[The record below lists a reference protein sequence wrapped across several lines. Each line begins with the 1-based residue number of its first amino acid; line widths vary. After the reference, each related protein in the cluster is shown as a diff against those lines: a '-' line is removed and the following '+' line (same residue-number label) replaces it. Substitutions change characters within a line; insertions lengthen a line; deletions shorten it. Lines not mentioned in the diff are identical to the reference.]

1 MKTQKQASQVIHH
14 SSTDIICKWR
24 AG

>member
-1 MKTQKQASQVIHH
+1 MKTQKQASQVIQHG
-14 SSTDIICKWR
+14 STDIICKWR